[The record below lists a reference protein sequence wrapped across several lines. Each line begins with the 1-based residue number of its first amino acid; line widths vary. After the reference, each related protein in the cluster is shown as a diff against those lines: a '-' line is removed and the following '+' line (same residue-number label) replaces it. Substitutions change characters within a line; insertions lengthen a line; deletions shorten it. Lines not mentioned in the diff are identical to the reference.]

1 MLSIDLY
8 MWFIFGLIFI
18 SVILFSIDRIPI
30 EITSLAIISILIII
44 FQNSP
49 ILGAVSGVPVS
60 LEVILR
66 GFANPSLIALMCLL
80 IIGHGLL
87 VTGALEDIAV
97 WISGDKSQNTQIKFL
112 SVMFLVFILS
122 ALLNNTPIIVMF
134 IPIILSLC
142 KQLDQP
148 SKYILIPLSYVCIL
162 GGMTT
167 LIGSSTNLLVSGSAY
182 STIGKEIGFF
192 DFTKQGMILALVGF
206 FYATFLLPIILKAFN
221 KRENENKDDFQNEG
235 KQYIV
240 EILIEGGNPLIGKKF
255 ISGLLSEMENCSIS
269 LITRNN
275 KKLLPPYDD
284 LEIEFNDKIT
294 LSITKGNLTNALKR
308 NDPIFESISTLSETT
323 KPEIIIEAAIT
334 PGSFLIGRS
343 LNQTNFE
350 SEVNCKV
357 VGIQQ
362 GVSTNI
368 ETLDSLRLNPGN
380 IILLKGSEKSIR
392 SLRGIKDIFPIEW
405 STIYLPSK
413 LFALRA
419 RLIFVATIFLASS
432 GIFNITAAAVMGA
445 ALMLIFRVL
454 NVKDAVMSLDP
465 RIYLL
470 VASTIMLS
478 IALQETGGA
487 KFIADSIYNLTLDLS
502 ITAVLSI
509 LFIFVAI
516 ITNFISNNATAVL
529 FTPIAISL
537 AVDLKMEP
545 EPFIY
550 CIIFAANCSFA
561 TPMGYQTNLMVMGPG
576 NYKFKDF
583 LISGVPLV
591 IILWLTYTLM
601 ITYMGF

>member
-1 MLSIDLY
+1 MFSIDLY
-8 MWFIFGLIFI
+8 MWLIFGLIFI
-18 SVILFSIDRIPI
+18 GVILFSIDRIPI

-255 ISGLLSEMENCSIS
+255 ISGLLPEMENCSIS

-454 NVKDAVMSLDP
+454 NVKDAVLSLDP

-537 AVDLKMEP
+537 ALDLKMEP

>member
-1 MLSIDLY
+1 MFSIDLY
-8 MWFIFGLIFI
+8 MWFVFGLIFVG
-18 SVILFSIDRIPI
+18 VILFSLDKIPI

-49 ILGAVSGVPVS
+49 FLGAVSGLPVS

-80 IIGHGLL
+80 VIGHGLL

-97 WISGDKSQNTQIKFL
+97 WMSGDKSQNTQLKFF
-112 SVMFLVFILS
+112 SIMFLVFVLS

-148 SKYILIPLSYVCIL
+148 SRYILIPLSYVCIL

-167 LIGSSTNLLVSGSAY
+167 LIGSSTNLLVSGSVF

-192 DFTKQGMILALVGF
+192 DFTKQGMILAIVGF
-206 FYATFLLPIILKAFN
+206 LYAVFLLPVIIKLFSK
-221 KRENENKDDFQNEG
+221 KNKDSEDDLQNEG
-235 KQYIV
+235 QQYIV
-240 EILIEGGNPLIGKKF
+240 EIIIENGNPLIGKKF
-255 ISGLLSEMENCSIS
+255 ISGLLPELENCSVR
-269 LITRNN
+269 LITRKNE
-275 KKLLPPYDD
+275 KLLPPYDEV
-284 LEIEFNDKIT
+284 EIELEDKIT
-294 LSITKGNLTNALKR
+294 LSITKGNLTSALKR
-308 NDPIFESISTLSETT
+308 NDQVFSTIGKQSDST
-323 KPEIIIEAAIT
+323 KPEVIIEAAIT

-343 LNQTNFE
+343 ISQTNFE
-350 SEVNCKV
+350 NEVSCRV
-357 VGIQQ
+357 IGIQK
-362 GVSTNI
+362 GINTEV
-368 ETLDSLRLNPGN
+368 DRLNSLKLNAGN

-419 RLIFVATIFLASS
+419 RLIFIFTIFLASS

-487 KFIADSIYNLTLDLS
+487 KFIADSMYYITAELS
-502 ITAVLSI
+502 LTAVLSI

-537 AVDLKMEP
+537 ASDLNMQP

-576 NYKFKDF
+576 NYRFKDF
-583 LISGVPLV
+583 LISGIPLV
-591 IILWLTYTLM
+591 IILWITYTLM
-601 ITYMGF
+601 ITYIGY

>member
-1 MLSIDLY
+1 MFSIDLY
-8 MWFIFGLIFI
+8 MWFVFGLIFI
-18 SVILFSIDRIPI
+18 GVILFSIDKIPI

-80 IIGHGLL
+80 VIGHGLL

-142 KQLDQP
+142 KQLDQS

-167 LIGSSTNLLVSGSAY
+167 LIGSSTNLLVSGSVY

-192 DFTKQGMILALVGF
+192 DFTKQGMVLAFVGF
-206 FYATFLLPIILKAFN
+206 IYATFLLPIILKAFN
-221 KRENENKDDFQNEG
+221 KRDNENKDDFQNEG

-255 ISGLLSEMENCSIS
+255 ISGLLPEIENCSIS

-308 NDPIFESISTLSETT
+308 NDPIFDSISTLSETT

-357 VGIQQ
+357 VGIQR
-362 GVSTNI
+362 GVSTDI
-368 ETLDSLRLNPGN
+368 ETLDSMKLNPGN

-419 RLIFVATIFLASS
+419 RLIFIATIFLASS
-432 GIFNITAAAVMGA
+432 GLFNITAAAVMGA

-487 KFIADSIYNLTLDLS
+487 KFIADSIYNLTFDLS
-502 ITAVLSI
+502 IIAVLSI

-537 AVDLKMEP
+537 ALDLKMEP

-583 LISGVPLV
+583 LISGIPLV

-601 ITYMGF
+601 ITYLGF

>member
-18 SVILFSIDRIPI
+18 GVILFSIDRIPI
-30 EITSLAIISILIII
+30 EITSLAIISILIIL

-87 VTGALEDIAV
+87 ITGALEDIAV

-112 SVMFLVFILS
+112 LVMFLVFILS
-122 ALLNNTPIIVMF
+122 ALLNNTPIIIMF

-148 SKYILIPLSYVCIL
+148 SKFILIPLSYVCIL

-167 LIGSSTNLLVSGSAY
+167 LIGSSTNLLVSGSVF

-192 DFTKQGMILALVGF
+192 DFTRQGMILASVGF
-206 FYATFLLPIILKAFN
+206 IYATFLLPIILKIFN
-221 KRENENKDDFQNEG
+221 KKDNEIKDDYQNEG
-235 KQYIV
+235 RQFIV
-240 EILIEGGNPLIGKKF
+240 EITIEGGNPLVGKKF
-255 ISGLLSEMENCSIS
+255 VSGLLPELENCSIN
-269 LITRNN
+269 LITRKNE
-275 KKLLPPYDD
+275 KLLPPYDE
-284 LEIEFNDKIT
+284 LEIELNDKIT
-294 LSITKGNLTNALKR
+294 LSISKGNLTNVLKR
-308 NDPIFESISTLSETT
+308 NDPIFDSISTLSETT

-350 SEVNCKV
+350 SEVNCEV
-357 VGIQQ
+357 VGVQRGI
-362 GVSTNI
+362 SSDI
-368 ETLDSLRLNPGN
+368 ETLNSLKLNPGN
-380 IILLKGSEKSIR
+380 ILLLKGSEKSIR

-432 GIFNITAAAVMGA
+432 GIFNITAAAVMGV

-487 KFIADSIYNLTLDLS
+487 KFIADNIYDMTSNLS
-502 ITAVLSI
+502 IISVLSI

-537 AVDLKMEP
+537 AMDLKMEP

-583 LISGVPLV
+583 LISGIPLV

-601 ITYMGF
+601 ITYLGF

>member
-1 MLSIDLY
+1 MFSIDLY
-8 MWFIFGLIFI
+8 MWLIFGLIFI
-18 SVILFSIDRIPI
+18 GVILFSIDRIPI

-167 LIGSSTNLLVSGSAY
+167 LIGSSTNLLVSGSVY

-206 FYATFLLPIILKAFN
+206 IYATFLLPIILKAFN
-221 KRENENKDDFQNEG
+221 KRDNENKDDFQNEG

-255 ISGLLSEMENCSIS
+255 ISGLLPEMENCSIS
-269 LITRNN
+269 LIKRNN

-487 KFIADSIYNLTLDLS
+487 KFIADTIYNLTLDLS
-502 ITAVLSI
+502 IIAVLSI

-537 AVDLKMEP
+537 ALDLKMEP

-601 ITYMGF
+601 ISYMGF

>member
-1 MLSIDLY
+1 
-8 MWFIFGLIFI
+8 MWFVFGLIFI
-18 SVILFSIDRIPI
+18 GVILFSIDKIPI

-80 IIGHGLL
+80 VIGHGLL

-142 KQLDQP
+142 KQLDQS

-167 LIGSSTNLLVSGSAY
+167 LIGSSTNLLVSGSVY

-192 DFTKQGMILALVGF
+192 DFTKQGMVLAFVGF
-206 FYATFLLPIILKAFN
+206 IYATFLLPIILRAFN
-221 KRENENKDDFQNEG
+221 KRDNENKDDFQNEG

-255 ISGLLSEMENCSIS
+255 ISGLLPEIENCSIS

-308 NDPIFESISTLSETT
+308 NDPIFDSISTLSETT

-368 ETLDSLRLNPGN
+368 ETLDSLKLNPGN
-380 IILLKGSEKSIR
+380 IVLLKGSEKSIR

-432 GIFNITAAAVMGA
+432 GLFNITAAAVMGA

-487 KFIADSIYNLTLDLS
+487 KFIADSIYNLTFDLS
-502 ITAVLSI
+502 IIAVLSI

-537 AVDLKMEP
+537 ALDLKMEP

-583 LISGVPLV
+583 LISGIPLV

-601 ITYMGF
+601 ITYLGF

>member
-1 MLSIDLY
+1 MYSIDLY

-18 SVILFSIDRIPI
+18 GVILFSIDRIPI

-167 LIGSSTNLLVSGSAY
+167 LIGSSTNLLVSGSVY

-206 FYATFLLPIILKAFN
+206 IYATFLLPIILKAFN
-221 KRENENKDDFQNEG
+221 KRDNENKDDFQNEG

-255 ISGLLSEMENCSIS
+255 ISGLLPEMENCSIS

-308 NDPIFESISTLSETT
+308 NDPIFDSISTLSETT

-368 ETLDSLRLNPGN
+368 ETLDSLKLNPGN
-380 IILLKGSEKSIR
+380 IVLLKGSEKSIR

-419 RLIFVATIFLASS
+419 RLIFIATIFLASS
-432 GIFNITAAAVMGA
+432 GLFNITAAAVMGA

-502 ITAVLSI
+502 IIAVLST

-537 AVDLKMEP
+537 AIDLNMEP

-583 LISGVPLV
+583 LISGIPLV

>member
-1 MLSIDLY
+1 MFSIDLY
-8 MWFIFGLIFI
+8 MWLIFGLIFI
-18 SVILFSIDRIPI
+18 GVILFSIDRIPI

-255 ISGLLSEMENCSIS
+255 ISGLLPEMENCSIS

-470 VASTIMLS
+470 LASTIMLS

-537 AVDLKMEP
+537 ALDLKMEP

>member
-1 MLSIDLY
+1 
-8 MWFIFGLIFI
+8 MWLIFGLIFI
-18 SVILFSIDRIPI
+18 GVILFSIDRIPI

-167 LIGSSTNLLVSGSAY
+167 LIGSSTNLLVSGSVY

-206 FYATFLLPIILKAFN
+206 IYATFLLPIILKAFN
-221 KRENENKDDFQNEG
+221 KRDNENKDDFQNEG

-255 ISGLLSEMENCSIS
+255 ISGLLPEMENCSIS

-368 ETLDSLRLNPGN
+368 EALDSLRLNPGN

-502 ITAVLSI
+502 IIAVLSI

-537 AVDLKMEP
+537 ALDLKMEP

>member
-1 MLSIDLY
+1 MYSIDLY

-18 SVILFSIDRIPI
+18 GVILFSIDRIPI

-167 LIGSSTNLLVSGSAY
+167 LIGSSTNLLVSGSVY

-206 FYATFLLPIILKAFN
+206 IYATFLLPIILKAFN
-221 KRENENKDDFQNEG
+221 KRDNENKDDFQNEG

-255 ISGLLSEMENCSIS
+255 ISGLLPEMENCSIS

-308 NDPIFESISTLSETT
+308 NDLIFDSISTLTETT

-368 ETLDSLRLNPGN
+368 ETLDSLKLNPGN
-380 IILLKGSEKSIR
+380 IVLLKGSEKSIR

-419 RLIFVATIFLASS
+419 RLIFIATIFLASS
-432 GIFNITAAAVMGA
+432 GLFNITAAAVMGA

-502 ITAVLSI
+502 IIAVLST

-537 AVDLKMEP
+537 AIDLNMEP

-583 LISGVPLV
+583 LISGIPLV

>member
-18 SVILFSIDRIPI
+18 SVILFSIDKIPI

-49 ILGAVSGVPVS
+49 IMGAVSGAPVS
-60 LEVILR
+60 LEIILR

-167 LIGSSTNLLVSGSAY
+167 LIGSSTNLLVSGSVY

-206 FYATFLLPIILKAFN
+206 IYATFLLPIILKIFN
-221 KRENENKDDFQNEG
+221 KKDNENKDDFQNDG

-255 ISGLLSEMENCSIS
+255 ISGLMPEMENCSIS
-269 LITRNN
+269 LITRNK

-294 LSITKGNLTNALKR
+294 LSITKGNLTNFLKR
-308 NDPIFESISTLSETT
+308 NDPIFDSISTLSETT

-362 GVSTNI
+362 GVSTDI
-368 ETLDSLRLNPGN
+368 ETLDSLKLNPGN

-419 RLIFVATIFLASS
+419 RLIFIATIFLASS
-432 GIFNITAAAVMGA
+432 GLFNITAAAVMGA

-487 KFIADSIYNLTLDLS
+487 KFIADSIYNLTFDLS
-502 ITAVLSI
+502 IIAVLSI

-537 AVDLKMEP
+537 ALDLKMEP

-583 LISGVPLV
+583 LISGIPLV

>member
-49 ILGAVSGVPVS
+49 ILGAVSGAPVS
-60 LEVILR
+60 LELILR
-66 GFANPSLIALMCLL
+66 GFANPSLIALMCLM

-87 VTGALEDIAV
+87 ITGALEDIAV

-167 LIGSSTNLLVSGSAY
+167 LIGSSTNLLVSGSVY
-182 STIGKEIGFF
+182 SSIGKEIGFF

-206 FYATFLLPIILKAFN
+206 IYATFLLPIILKAFN
-221 KRENENKDDFQNEG
+221 KKDNENKDDFQNDG

-255 ISGLLSEMENCSIS
+255 ISGLLPEMENCSIS

-275 KKLLPPYDD
+275 QKLLPPYDD

-294 LSITKGNLTNALKR
+294 LSTTKGNLTGVLKR
-308 NDPIFESISTLSETT
+308 NDPIFDSISTLTETT

-357 VGIQQ
+357 VGIQR

-368 ETLDSLRLNPGN
+368 ETLESLKLNPGN

-419 RLIFVATIFLASS
+419 RLIFIATIFLASS
-432 GIFNITAAAVMGA
+432 GLFNITAAAVMGA

-487 KFIADSIYNLTLDLS
+487 KFIADSIYNLTFDLS

-529 FTPIAISL
+529 FTPIAIGL

-583 LISGVPLV
+583 LISGIPLV

>member
-1 MLSIDLY
+1 MFSIDLY
-8 MWFIFGLIFI
+8 IWFIFGLIFI

-221 KRENENKDDFQNEG
+221 KRDNENKDDFQNEG

-255 ISGLLSEMENCSIS
+255 ISGLLPEMENYSIS

-537 AVDLKMEP
+537 ALDLKMEP

-601 ITYMGF
+601 I

>member
-49 ILGAVSGVPVS
+49 IMGAVSGAPVS

-167 LIGSSTNLLVSGSAY
+167 LIGSSTNLLVSGSVY

-206 FYATFLLPIILKAFN
+206 IYATFLLPIILKIFN
-221 KRENENKDDFQNEG
+221 KKDNENKDDFQNEG

-255 ISGLLSEMENCSIS
+255 ISGLMPEMENCSIS

-294 LSITKGNLTNALKR
+294 LSITKGNLTNFLKR
-308 NDPIFESISTLSETT
+308 NDPIFDSISTLSETT

-362 GVSTNI
+362 GVSTDI
-368 ETLDSLRLNPGN
+368 ETLDSLKLNPGN

-419 RLIFVATIFLASS
+419 RLIFIATIFLASS
-432 GIFNITAAAVMGA
+432 GLFNITAAAVMGA

-487 KFIADSIYNLTLDLS
+487 KFIADNIYNLTLDLS
-502 ITAVLSI
+502 IFAVLSI

-537 AVDLKMEP
+537 ALDLKMEP

-576 NYKFKDF
+576 NYKFRDF
-583 LISGVPLV
+583 LISGIPLV

-601 ITYMGF
+601 ITYIGF

>member
-1 MLSIDLY
+1 MYSIDLY

-18 SVILFSIDRIPI
+18 GVILFSIDRIPI

-167 LIGSSTNLLVSGSAY
+167 LIGSSTNLLVSGSVY

-206 FYATFLLPIILKAFN
+206 IYATFLLPIILKAFN
-221 KRENENKDDFQNEG
+221 KRDNENKDDFQNEG

-255 ISGLLSEMENCSIS
+255 ISGLLPEMENCSIS

-308 NDPIFESISTLSETT
+308 NDLIFDSISTLTETT

-357 VGIQQ
+357 VGIQR

-368 ETLDSLRLNPGN
+368 ETLDSLKLNPGN
-380 IILLKGSEKSIR
+380 IVLLKGSEKSIR

-419 RLIFVATIFLASS
+419 RLIFIATIFLASS
-432 GIFNITAAAVMGA
+432 GLFNITAAAVMGA

-502 ITAVLSI
+502 IIAVLST

-537 AVDLKMEP
+537 AIDLNMEP

-583 LISGVPLV
+583 LISGIPLV